1 LLEQLLKDLIFS
13 WRGLR
18 RNRAFTITGVA
29 ILALGIGGNT
39 AMFTII
45 RHVLLKPLEYR
56 DPDRL
61 VYFSLDNVQRMVRDG
76 SFGLPRLE
84 ELRKSAQS
92 FTAIWAFLHS
102 REEMTLSGV
111 GEPEPLKGARVSANF
126 LEILGVRPLIGRGFI
141 DAEDMRGGAAVA
153 MISEALWRRRFGGDP
168 QITGKT
174 ASLDSIACTIVGVLP
189 AGFDF
194 PMTGVDVW
202 VPRPSEW
209 SILPSRY
216 WSGITVLNGFARLR
230 AGVTIQ
236 QAQAEMDVLNRQ
248 YAAAHPNP
256 FEKDASMRLVPLKD
270 RLVSNVRKMLWTLAG
285 AVAFVL
291 LIACANVA
299 GLLMARA
306 SARSREFALRASL
319 GAPRSRLIAQ
329 LLVESAT
336 LAGAG
341 GILGLIL
348 AYWALGA
355 IKLADAVAM
364 SSPVMPLALPGAG
377 GIKLDGTV
385 LLFTVALSLVTGIVF
400 GLAPALGASR
410 PDVAEALRASGEGA
424 TAVSR
429 KSMLPRGAL
438 VMGQIAM
445 SMVLLIGAA
454 LLIQSFARLR
464 GVDPGFAPDHLL
476 TMKIALP
483 AARYDSEQKRAA
495 FFTDAVARM
504 ESIPGVRGA
513 AMAMTLPTT
522 TWIRTNVVNVE
533 GRAPVDDDDQS
544 SFAVLQS
551 VTPDYFR
558 TLELKLKRGRE
569 FEARDNAPGAPPVI
583 VVNETLARRLWADY
597 PSVDPVGRH
606 MGEGYDKRAG
616 RMEIV
621 GVVADVREGGV
632 ASDPVAEFY
641 VTATLH
647 PPQNA
652 YLVLRTASDPRSF
665 ANAARAE
672 VLAIDRDQ
680 AVSDVWTMEEVL
692 EASMGQRRLAMYL
705 LGSFAGVALLLA
717 VVGIYGVIAYSV
729 AQRTKE
735 MGIRRAL
742 GAQQADILRLVLSQ
756 TLGLTL
762 GGVAIGIA
770 GAWALT
776 GVMKTMLFGVTTTD
790 PATFLAIGA
799 VFVVA
804 GLAAGYLPARRAV
817 RVDPMAALR

>member
-1 LLEQLLKDLIFS
+1 MEQLLKDLIFS
-13 WRGLR
+13 FRGLR
-18 RNRAFTITGVA
+18 RNPAFAITAVA

-39 AMFTII
+39 AMFTIL
-45 RHVLLKPLEYR
+45 RQVLLKPLEYR

-84 ELRKSAQS
+84 DLRRSAQS
-92 FTAIWAFLHS
+92 FTAIGAFLHS

-126 LEILGVRPLIGRGFI
+126 LDILGVRPLVGRGFI
-141 DAEDMRGGAAVA
+141 DAEDQHGAAPAA
-153 MISEALWRRRFGGDP
+153 MISESLWRRRFGADP
-168 QITGKT
+168 RLAT
-174 ASLDSIACTIVGVLP
+174 ATLDSIPCTIVGVLP

-209 SILPSRY
+209 SILPARY
-216 WSGITVLNGFARLR
+216 WPGITVLNGFARLR
-230 AGVTIQ
+230 PGVTIQ

-256 FEKDASMRLVPLKD
+256 FEKDAAMRLAKLQD
-270 RLVSNVRKMLWTLAG
+270 RLVSNVRAMLWTLAG

-299 GLLMARA
+299 GLLMAR
-306 SARSREFALRASL
+306 SNARSREFALRASL

-329 LLVESAT
+329 LLVESGV
-336 LAGAG
+336 LAAAG
-341 GILGLIL
+341 GILGLVL

-355 IKLADAVAM
+355 IRLADAVAM
-364 SSPVMPLALPGAG
+364 SSPVMPLSLPGAAA
-377 GIKLDGTV
+377 IRLDGTV
-385 LLFTVALSLVTGIVF
+385 LLFTIALSMVTGIVF

-424 TAVSR
+424 SLVLRRSAVS
-429 KSMLPRGAL
+429 RGAL
-438 VMGQIAM
+438 VMGQIAL

-454 LLIQSFARLR
+454 LLIRSFARLR
-464 GVDPGFAPDHLL
+464 GVDPGFTPDHLL

-483 AARYDSEQKRAA
+483 AARYDTEAKRAA
-495 FFTDAVARM
+495 FFSDAVARLQ
-504 ESIPGVRGA
+504 SIPGVSGA

-522 TWIRTNVVNVE
+522 TWIRTNVLAAE
-533 GRAPVDDDDQS
+533 GRVAVDDDDPS

-558 TLELKLKRGRE
+558 TLGVKLKHGRE
-569 FEARDNAPGAPPVI
+569 FEARDNTPGAPPVI
-583 VVNETLARRLWADY
+583 IVNETLARRLWNTL
-597 PSVDPVGRH
+597 DPVGLH

-616 RMEIV
+616 RMEVV
-621 GVVADVREGGV
+621 GVVADAREGGL
-632 ASDPVAEFY
+632 AADPPAEFY
-641 VTATLH
+641 VTSALH
-647 PPQNA
+647 PPQSA
-652 YLVLRTASDPRSF
+652 YLILRGAGDPLSF
-665 ANAARAE
+665 VNAARAQ

-680 AVSDVWTMEEVL
+680 AVSDIRTMDDVL
-692 EASMGQRRLAMYL
+692 DASMGQRRLALRL

-756 TLGLTL
+756 TLGLTV
-762 GGVAIGIA
+762 GGVVLGIG
-770 GAWALT
+770 GAWVLT
-776 GVMKTMLFGVTTTD
+776 GVMKTMLFGVTPTD
-790 PATFLAIGA
+790 PATFTAIGV
-799 VFVVA
+799 VFMAA

-817 RVDPMAALR
+817 KVDPMEALR

>member
-1 LLEQLLKDLIFS
+1 MEQLLKDLIFS
-13 WRGLR
+13 FRGLR
-18 RNRAFTITGVA
+18 RNPAFAITAVA

-39 AMFTII
+39 AMFTIL
-45 RHVLLKPLEYR
+45 RQVLLKPLEYR

-84 ELRKSAQS
+84 DLRRSAQS
-92 FTAIWAFLHS
+92 FTAIGAFLHS

-126 LEILGVRPLIGRGFI
+126 LDILGVRPLVGRGFI
-141 DAEDMRGGAAVA
+141 DAEDQHGAAPAA
-153 MISEALWRRRFGGDP
+153 MISESLWRRRFGADP
-168 QITGKT
+168 RLAT
-174 ASLDSIACTIVGVLP
+174 ATLDSIPCTIVGVLP

-209 SILPSRY
+209 SILPARY
-216 WSGITVLNGFARLR
+216 WPGITVLNGFARLR
-230 AGVTIQ
+230 PGVTIQ

-256 FEKDASMRLVPLKD
+256 FEKDAAMRLAKLQD
-270 RLVSNVRKMLWTLAG
+270 RLVSNVRAMLWTLAG

-299 GLLMARA
+299 GLLMAR
-306 SARSREFALRASL
+306 SNARSREFALRASL

-329 LLVESAT
+329 LLVESGV
-336 LAGAG
+336 LAAAG
-341 GILGLIL
+341 GILGLVL

-355 IKLADAVAM
+355 IRLADAVAM
-364 SSPVMPLALPGAG
+364 SSPVMPLSLPGAAA
-377 GIKLDGTV
+377 IRLDGTV
-385 LLFTVALSLVTGIVF
+385 LLFTIALSMVTGIVF

-424 TAVSR
+424 SLVLRRSAVS
-429 KSMLPRGAL
+429 RGAL
-438 VMGQIAM
+438 VMGQIAL

-454 LLIQSFARLR
+454 LLIRSFARLR
-464 GVDPGFAPDHLL
+464 GVDPGFTPDHLL

-483 AARYDSEQKRAA
+483 AARYDTEAKRAA
-495 FFTDAVARM
+495 FFSDAVARLQ
-504 ESIPGVRGA
+504 SIPGVSGA

-522 TWIRTNVVNVE
+522 TWIRTNVLAAE
-533 GRAPVDDDDQS
+533 GRVAVDDDDPS

-558 TLELKLKRGRE
+558 TLGVKLKHGRE
-569 FEARDNAPGAPPVI
+569 FEARDNTPGAPPVI
-583 VVNETLARRLWADY
+583 IVNETLARRLWNTL
-597 PSVDPVGRH
+597 DPVGLH
-606 MGEGYDKRAG
+606 VGEGYDKRAG
-616 RMEIV
+616 RMEVV
-621 GVVADVREGGV
+621 GVVADAREGGL
-632 ASDPVAEFY
+632 AADPPAEFY
-641 VTATLH
+641 VTSALH
-647 PPQNA
+647 PPQSA
-652 YLVLRTASDPRSF
+652 YLILRGAGDPLSF
-665 ANAARAE
+665 VNAARAQ

-680 AVSDVWTMEEVL
+680 AVSDIRTMDDVL
-692 EASMGQRRLAMYL
+692 DASMGQRRLALRL

-756 TLGLTL
+756 TLGLTV
-762 GGVAIGIA
+762 GGVVLGIG
-770 GAWALT
+770 GAWVLT
-776 GVMKTMLFGVTTTD
+776 GVMKTMLFGVTPTD
-790 PATFLAIGA
+790 PATFTAIGV
-799 VFVVA
+799 VFMAA

-817 RVDPMAALR
+817 KVDPMEALR

>member
-1 LLEQLLKDLIFS
+1 MEQLLKDLIFS
-13 WRGLR
+13 FRGLR
-18 RNRAFTITGVA
+18 RNPAFAITAVA

-39 AMFTII
+39 AMFTIL
-45 RHVLLKPLEYR
+45 RQVLLKPLEYR

-61 VYFSLDNVQRMVRDG
+61 VYFSLDNAQRMVRDG

-84 ELRKSAQS
+84 DLRRSAQS
-92 FTAIWAFLHS
+92 FTAIGAFLHS

-126 LEILGVRPLIGRGFI
+126 LDILGVRPLVGRGFI
-141 DAEDMRGGAAVA
+141 DAEDQHGAAPVA
-153 MISEALWRRRFGGDP
+153 MISESLWRRRFGADP
-168 QITGKT
+168 RLGT
-174 ASLDSIACTIVGVLP
+174 ATLDSIPCTIVGVLP
-189 AGFDF
+189 TGFDF

-209 SILPSRY
+209 SILPARY
-216 WSGITVLNGFARLR
+216 WPGITVLNGFARLR
-230 AGVTIQ
+230 PGVTIQ

-256 FEKDASMRLVPLKD
+256 FEKDAAMRLAKLQD
-270 RLVSNVRKMLWTLAG
+270 RLVSNVRAMLWTLAG

-299 GLLMARA
+299 GLLMAR
-306 SARSREFALRASL
+306 SNTRSREFALRASL

-329 LLVESAT
+329 LLVESGV
-336 LAGAG
+336 LAAAG
-341 GILGLIL
+341 GMLGLVL

-364 SSPVMPLALPGAG
+364 SSPVMPLSMPGAAA
-377 GIKLDGTV
+377 IRLDGTV
-385 LLFTVALSLVTGIVF
+385 LLFTIALSMITGIVF

-424 TAVSR
+424 SLVLRRSAVS
-429 KSMLPRGAL
+429 RGAL
-438 VMGQIAM
+438 VMGQIAL

-454 LLIQSFARLR
+454 LLIRSFARLR

-483 AARYDSEQKRAA
+483 AARYDSEAKRAA
-495 FFTDAVARM
+495 FFSDAVARLQ
-504 ESIPGVRGA
+504 SIPGVSGA

-522 TWIRTNVVNVE
+522 TWIRTNVLAVE
-533 GRAPVDDDDQS
+533 GRVAVDDDDPS

-558 TLELKLKRGRE
+558 TLGVKLKHGRE
-569 FEARDNAPGAPPVI
+569 FEARDNAPGAAPVI
-583 VVNETLARRLWADY
+583 IVNETLARRLWNRL
-597 PSVDPVGRH
+597 DPVGLH

-616 RMEIV
+616 RMEVV
-621 GVVADVREGGV
+621 GVAADAREGGL
-632 ASDPVAEFY
+632 AADPPAEFY
-641 VTATLH
+641 VTSALH
-647 PPQNA
+647 PPQSA
-652 YLVLRTASDPRSF
+652 YLILRGAGDPLRF
-665 ANAARAE
+665 VNAARAQ

-680 AVSDVWTMEEVL
+680 AVSDIRTMDDVL
-692 EASMGQRRLAMYL
+692 DASMGQRRLAMWL

-735 MGIRRAL
+735 IGIRRAL
-742 GAQQADILRLVLSQ
+742 GAQQADVLRLVLSQ
-756 TLGLTL
+756 TLGLTF
-762 GGVAIGIA
+762 GGVVLGIG

-776 GVMKTMLFGVTTTD
+776 GVMKTMLFGVTPTD
-790 PATFLAIGA
+790 PATFIAIGV
-799 VFVVA
+799 VFMAA
-804 GLAAGYLPARRAV
+804 GLAAGYLPARRAMK
-817 RVDPMAALR
+817 VDPMEALR